1 MALDVQIN
9 VCYEKRKNCITLF
22 TKKDESA
29 INVYNL
35 NLTLNVNYYT
45 MYKKYECGI
54 NVYNLNLTL
63 NVY

>member
-1 MALDVQIN
+1 MKKV
-9 VCYEKRKNCITLF
+9 KNCITLF
-22 TKKDESA
+22 YKKDESG

-45 MYKKYECGI
+45 MYKKYESGI
-54 NVYNLNLTL
+54 NVYNLNQTL